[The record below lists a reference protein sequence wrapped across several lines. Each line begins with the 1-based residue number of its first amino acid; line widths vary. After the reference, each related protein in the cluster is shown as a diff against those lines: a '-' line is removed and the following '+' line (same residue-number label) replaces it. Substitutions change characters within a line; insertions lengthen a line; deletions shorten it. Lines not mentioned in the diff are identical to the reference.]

1 MEVTALGYTSHLMS
15 WWFEPGQTRF
25 KELLFYGPPA
35 LYFHFSYAIYIDIY
49 FVEEIP
55 RKLLL
60 NEASETL

>member
-1 MEVTALGYTSHLMS
+1 MGRPHCI
-15 WWFEPGQTRF
+15 
-25 KELLFYGPPA
+25 
-35 LYFHFSYAIYIDIY
+35 FHFSYAIYIDIY